1 MDRNDIRLFLLGII
15 ALIRVYK
22 LTAGSGKRL
31 EENFHVYIVRLKQTI
46 KAFAIDFE
54 CLSIGFNRNH
64 ERRQQELIKNET
76 VKGKYHVRI
85 MLLNFFL
92 FCAIATVLE
101 ICFRIYN
108 KTEKKQ

>member
-76 VKGKYHVRI
+76 VKGKYLVRI
-85 MLLNFFL
+85 MLLIFF
-92 FCAIATVLE
+92 
-101 ICFRIYN
+101 CFAQLQQY
-108 KTEKKQ
+108 